1 MPGSCSRA
9 TAWCS
14 PAGRWVSRSRSA
26 RAKCHCAATEFAAQS
41 ASLKGTRLA
50 LVAVEPVSS
59 IDALSAQYRRLL
71 LLAAAVT
78 LLLVAFV
85 ARRIARPLAAIVGD
99 VARLSRQAHTDAMT
113 GLANRREL
121 TARLHDEL
129 ERAARNETSLS
140 FARRR
145 RRRLQVDQRRSR
157 ASSRGRGDQS
167 GRVTAR
173 GVGARDGSCGPSRRR
188 GVRRSPAGG
197 AHQECEGDG
206 GEAPARDRG
215 ARDPGRRQRDDS
227 AHRELRHRRVPD
239 VCHADALFS
248 AADSALYQ
256 AKRAGKNRVAT
267 ATVQRASSTTR
278 RPAPA
283 PAPSAS

>member
-1 MPGSCSRA
+1 M
-9 TAWCS
+9 
-14 PAGRWVSRSRSA
+14 
-26 RAKCHCAATEFAAQS
+26 
-41 ASLKGTRLA
+41 
-50 LVAVEPVSS
+50 SS

-78 LLLVAFV
+78 LLLIAFV

-99 VARLSRQAHTDAMT
+99 VARLSRQAHTDALT

-140 FARRR
+140 LLVVDVDDFKAINDGHGHQAGDEAIKAVASLLAASVRETDLAV
-145 RRRLQVDQRRSR
+145 RLGGEEFV
-157 ASSRGRGDQS
+157 
-167 GRVTAR
+167 VLLP
-173 GVGARDGSCGPSRRR
+173 GARLKNAKATAEKLRLAIEELEIR
-188 GVRRSPAGG
+188 V
-197 AHQECEGDG
+197 
-206 GEAPARDRG
+206 
-215 ARDPGRRQRDDS
+215 S
-227 AHRELRHRRVPD
+227 AD
-239 VCHADALFS
+239 VTIRLTASFGIAEFPTYATADALFS

-278 RPAPA
+278 RPASA
-283 PAPSAS
+283 AAPSAS